1 MKDHLPDYFADITTG
16 QIKKWVDSYDYK
28 SYNDYLTRKLDE
40 LGINVPFRKRKL
52 DHYIWYNN
60 RKRRSIKE
68 GRIKQMWMTFHL
80 LNRGTKNKE
89 GYEVV
94 SNVVFLETLRK
105 NQRHES
111 VAFFVDIQALR
122 DFNTLLKLLPI
133 KKHVL
138 LDNRV
143 LKTISN
149 NYINKKHY
157 SLLSIIC

>member
-28 SYNDYLTRKLDE
+28 SYNDYLTRELDE

-60 RKRRSIKE
+60 RKRRNIKD

-80 LNRGTKNKE
+80 LNRDTKNKE

-94 SNVVFLETLRK
+94 SNVAFLDIKK

-111 VAFFVDIQALR
+111 VAFL
-122 DFNTLLKLLPI
+122 
-133 KKHVL
+133 
-138 LDNRV
+138 
-143 LKTISN
+143 
-149 NYINKKHY
+149 
-157 SLLSIIC
+157 